1 MKKTFR
7 AVIFAAIFL
16 LLAAGSAWA
25 MTTFGAH
32 EEIELSG
39 KVQTR
44 FTFNTEDHSGWTS
57 PQLSAGEMIQH
68 RNLVYVELKH
78 QLTDNVN
85 YRLVGRGLYEGIYDY
100 GPDEY
105 QDVRDANEDEIDDF
119 SRDVDLWEG
128 YVDIRMNKMYLRLGK
143 QIISWGETDL
153 FPMLDRI
160 NPLDNTY
167 GGIFEDLDDRRLPL
181 WMAKGI
187 YTFGDIGPFQSLAL
201 EGFINPAFM
210 DMDVAPISPAGTPY
224 AFPFPPS
231 PLAQRL
237 VEPDEQ
243 MDDSRWGFRLQGV
256 IANNYNWSIAHY
268 ETYNDLPAT
277 WLVLDPG
284 FIPVQE
290 LLFPKQT
297 ITGGS
302 LSFYNDWLKTVFR
315 IELAYH
321 WDEPVFIPE
330 VNLAA
335 PAAEIPEKDIFRFAV
350 AVDKN
355 FWIRALNKNAMFNLT
370 LQYFGEKIQDWDDRI
385 RMAAFDFP
393 TGAFATTKEYE
404 QDFVF
409 LVYTNYLSGKI
420 NPQISGAYDPRGAW
434 LLLPQV
440 NFIWE
445 PWRLTIQY
453 AYADGPDDVSFGFYK
468 DRDQISFTFS
478 LLF

>member
-1 MKKTFR
+1 MKQICT
-7 AVIFAAIFL
+7 AVILATIIL
-16 LLAAGSAWA
+16 LLATGSSWA
-25 MTTFGAH
+25 MITFGAH
-32 EEIELSG
+32 DEIELSG
-39 KVQTR
+39 KLQTR
-44 FTFNTEDHSGWTS
+44 FTFNTEDHGGFTS

-68 RNLVYVELKH
+68 RNLLYVELKH
-78 QLTDNVN
+78 QLTDGVN

-100 GPDEY
+100 GPRAY
-105 QDVRDANEDEIDDF
+105 QDVRDGNPDEIDDF

-128 YVDIRMNKMYLRLGK
+128 YVDIRLDNMYLRLGK

-187 YTFGDIGPFQSLAL
+187 YTFGDVGPIQSLSVEA
-201 EGFINPAFM
+201 FINPAFM
-210 DMDVAPISPAGTPY
+210 DMDIAPTSPFGTPY
-224 AFPFPPS
+224 AFPLPAS
-231 PLAQRL
+231 PIAVRV
-237 VEPDEQ
+237 VEPGKQ
-243 MDDSRWGFRLQGV
+243 MDDSRWGVRFQG
-256 IANNYNWSIAHY
+256 IFANNYNWSIAHY
-268 ETYNDLPAT
+268 ETYNDLPAA

-284 FIPVQE
+284 FVPVQE
-290 LLFPKQT
+290 LVFPKQR

-302 LSFYNDWLKTVFR
+302 LSFYNEWVQSVFR
-315 IELAYH
+315 LEFAYH
-321 WDEPVFIPE
+321 WDEPVFMPEINLGIPARIPE
-330 VNLAA
+330 R
-335 PAAEIPEKDIFRFAV
+335 DILRFSV

-355 FWIRALNKNAMFNLT
+355 FWLRFINKTSMINLT
-370 LQYFGEKIQDWDDRI
+370 LQYSGEKIQDWDDGIRI
-385 RMAAFDFP
+385 AALDFP
-393 TGAFATTKEYE
+393 TGNWATTKEYE

-409 LVYTNYLSGKI
+409 LMYTNYLSGKI

-440 NFIWE
+440 NFICE
-445 PWRLTIQY
+445 PWRLTVQY

-468 DRDQISFTFS
+468 DRDQISFTLS